1 MGRRGVCDV
10 DIRLQKT
17 PLNRATPEVAFGE
30 AERSGQR
37 VQVVIVDREL
47 LHRKVDAGAR
57 DLILFTTWWL
67 IKSYFGCGFRS

>member
-1 MGRRGVCDV
+1 V